1 MHSLWHRLGRRPEG
15 GNIPRLI
22 FDCSE
27 MGKRYDLIVFDWD
40 GTVMDSTA
48 VIAGSIQAACRDLG
62 LKIPDD
68 ETARH
73 VIGLGLDQALR
84 YAVPD
89 LPEAMRPELV
99 ERYRHHFLAQ
109 DGAIPLFE
117 GARETI
123 AELHRAGYRLG
134 VATGKSRAGLNRA
147 MEATGMKDYFHAS
160 RTADQANS
168 KPDPAMLFELMDELG
183 ASSERTLM
191 VGDTTHDVQMAQN
204 ARVDVVAVG
213 YGAHA
218 PEQLQELNPLALV
231 RDFAELRTWF
241 RANA

>member
-1 MHSLWHRLGRRPEG
+1 MS
-15 GNIPRLI
+15 
-22 FDCSE
+22 
-27 MGKRYDLIVFDWD
+27 KRYDLIVFDWD

-62 LKIPDD
+62 LTVPDD

-89 LPEAMRPELV
+89 MPEAMRPDLV
-99 ERYRHHFLAQ
+99 QRYRHHFLAQ
-109 DGAIPLFE
+109 DEAIPLFE

-123 AELHRAGYRLG
+123 AELHGAGYQLG

-147 MEATGMKDYFHAS
+147 MESTGMKNYFHAT
-160 RTADQANS
+160 RTADQTLS

-183 ASSERTLM
+183 TSAARTLM

-204 ARVDVVAVG
+204 AKVDVVAVG
-213 YGAHA
+213 HGAHT
-218 PEQLQELNPLALV
+218 PEQLQELRPLALLD
-231 RDFAELRTWF
+231 DFAELREWF

>member
-1 MHSLWHRLGRRPEG
+1 MS
-15 GNIPRLI
+15 
-22 FDCSE
+22 
-27 MGKRYDLIVFDWD
+27 KRYDLIVFDWD

-62 LKIPDD
+62 LNVPAD

-89 LPEAMRPELV
+89 MPEAMRPDLV

-109 DGAIPLFE
+109 DEAIPLFD

-123 AELHRAGYRLG
+123 AELHEAGYWLG

-147 MEATGMKDYFHAS
+147 MESTGMKSYFHAT
-160 RTADQANS
+160 RTADQALS
-168 KPDPAMLFELMDELG
+168 KPDPAMLYELMDELG
-183 ASSERTLM
+183 ASAERTLM

-204 ARVDVVAVG
+204 AKVDAVAIG
-213 YGAHA
+213 HGAHP
-218 PEQLQELNPLALV
+218 PEQLQELNPLALTGN
-231 RDFAELRTWF
+231 FAELRAWF
-241 RANA
+241 KVNA